1 MIIRQDSGL
10 CNRLRT
16 VFSFY
21 QAALRDG
28 EPLTVVWEPNLP
40 CPGFF
45 LDYFEPV
52 PGITFVDDARKVED
66 KIYVVANS
74 EVVTDADF
82 ICDCHPDFHHT
93 RQWIYEHLKPLPY
106 ILKRVEDNVLACES
120 RFAAVHIRRTDIVG
134 PGGLP
139 ENGVITTDKVFY
151 EFLDRLD
158 SFNIYVAADNRETQD
173 NIISKYG
180 SRVKGIK
187 LIDSTNRSVK
197 DALQRE
203 PGKPWE
209 RLPGFSGRFRHTDLA
224 DAIVDLYT
232 CVEANHFKGSGASSF
247 SHLIWQ
253 LWNKKRGSLSYR

>member
-28 EPLTVVWEPNLP
+28 EHLTVVWEPNLP

-52 PGITFVDDARKVED
+52 PGMTFVDDVRKAEGRVH
-66 KIYVVANS
+66 VCANQ
-74 EVVTDADF
+74 DFDGADF
-82 ICDCHPDFHHT
+82 VGDCHPDFHHT
-93 RQWIYEHLKPLPY
+93 EHWIYEELKPLPH
-106 ILKRVEDNVLACES
+106 IIKRVQDNVLACES
-120 RFAAVHIRRTDIVG
+120 RFAAAHVRRTDIIGPQTVG
-134 PGGLP
+134 VKP
-139 ENGVITTDKVFY
+139 ETITTDDEFY
-151 EFLDRLD
+151 KFFDELQDY
-158 SFNIYVAADNRETQD
+158 NIYVAADNRTTQD
-173 NIISKYG
+173 ELIARYG
-180 SRVKGIK
+180 SRIKAIK
-187 LIDSTNRSVK
+187 LIDYTNRSIVE
-197 DALQRE
+197 ALQRE

-209 RLPGFSGRFRHTDLA
+209 RLPGHSVRFRHTDLE
-224 DAIVDLYT
+224 DAVVDLYT

-253 LWNKKRGSLSYR
+253 LWNRKRK